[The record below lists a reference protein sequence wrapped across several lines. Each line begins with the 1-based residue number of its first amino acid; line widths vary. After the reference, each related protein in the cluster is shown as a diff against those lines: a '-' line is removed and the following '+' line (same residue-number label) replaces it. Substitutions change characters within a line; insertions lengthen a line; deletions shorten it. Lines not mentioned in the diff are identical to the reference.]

1 MINIL
6 KILIKRKK
14 KVYKEI
20 NKLDDRVGSIVLAYG
35 MLELESLYDIYRSRY
50 YKNQNKED
58 FYRYVYWHARYNNL
72 INTFSN
78 GDGKRYVSSKYVTSP
93 ENIVKNMDKY
103 VKDMPYIIY
112 TREQIVDYADDIGNW
127 SEWIDILYDSL
138 VNIFNIP
145 EYEANDILIETL
157 SKVISGYTIDQI
169 FDELFKDYMDNEN
182 IEACIQIWET
192 ITGLMLEIQLPM
204 LKGRNRIEYADEKIY
219 QPGR

>member
-1 MINIL
+1 
-6 KILIKRKK
+6 
-14 KVYKEI
+14 
-20 NKLDDRVGSIVLAYG
+20 
-35 MLELESLYDIYRSRY
+35 
-50 YKNQNKED
+50 
-58 FYRYVYWHARYNNL
+58 
-72 INTFSN
+72 
-78 GDGKRYVSSKYVTSP
+78 
-93 ENIVKNMDKY
+93 MDKY

-204 LKGRNRIEYADEKIY
+204 LKGRNRIEYADEKNISAWSLSENW
-219 QPGR
+219 